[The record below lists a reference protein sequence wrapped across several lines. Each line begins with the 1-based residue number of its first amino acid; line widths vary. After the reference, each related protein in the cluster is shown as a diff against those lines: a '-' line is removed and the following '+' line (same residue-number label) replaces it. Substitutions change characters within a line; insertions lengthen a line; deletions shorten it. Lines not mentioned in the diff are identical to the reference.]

1 MKSQS
6 TVGAG
11 DSMVGAMT
19 LKLAENASL
28 EEMVRFGVAA
38 GSAAT
43 LNQGTRLC
51 SHDDTQKI
59 YAYLSRKQ
67 KHSPSIGGITTNL
80 SATRFSDYAQKS
92 CDNKGVNYGQW
103 RSCPLCHNRHVA

>member
-1 MKSQS
+1 
-6 TVGAG
+6 
-11 DSMVGAMT
+11 MT

-51 SHDDTQKI
+51 SVTI
-59 YAYLSRKQ
+59 RKKFTLTFPANKNIPQ
-67 KHSPSIGGITTNL
+67 HWGITTNL

-103 RSCPLCHNRHVA
+103 RYCPLCHNRHVA